1 MTEMPAYTLA
11 CFGLIGTT
19 VADDG
24 SLERAYAEAI
34 ATQGIVTGTT
44 AFARSMAQ
52 VHRARGKAVIDVLRE
67 LFPGN
72 EARAQAAYLAFDK
85 SLRGAVQR
93 GRVEPVPG
101 AAETM
106 DALTTAG
113 WRICL
118 VSSLARRHVDAYLAA
133 LGWRDRF
140 DLVIGA
146 DEVPRGCP
154 YPDPFLQAML
164 KLGVDDVREALAVQ
178 STDSGVV
185 AGCRSGAGLVAGVLT
200 GTHPAARLRRAG
212 ARHVLASIADLP
224 AVLAAAAAAAEP
236 GSAPRVTVPR
246 PAPATPG
253 LVEGARAEPGRR
265 EAARSEPTR
274 SEPAQPFIRHAGPA
288 VF

>member
-1 MTEMPAYTLA
+1 MTDMPAYTLA

-34 ATQGIVTGTT
+34 ATQGVVTGTT
-44 AFARSMAQ
+44 AFARSMAL
-52 VHRARGKAVIDVLRE
+52 VHRARGKTVIDVLRD

-85 SLRGAVQR
+85 SLSGAVYR
-93 GRVEPVPG
+93 GGVEPVPG

-106 DALTTAG
+106 DVLATAG

-118 VSSLARRHVDAYLAA
+118 ISSLARRHIDTYLTA
-133 LGWRDRF
+133 LGWRDRV
-140 DLVIGA
+140 DLVLGA

-164 KLGVDDVREALAVQ
+164 KLGVDDVGEVVVVQ
-178 STDSGVV
+178 STDSGVL
-185 AGCRSGAGLVAGVLT
+185 AGRRAGAGLVTGVLT
-200 GTHPAARLRRAG
+200 GTHSAARLREAG

-224 AVLAAAAAAAEP
+224 AVLAAAAAAAADP
-236 GSAPRVTVPR
+236 GTSAPRVAIPR
-246 PAPATPG
+246 PAPATPAH
-253 LVEGARAEPGRR
+253 VEDTRSDAARG
-265 EAARSEPTR
+265 EAARSERT
-274 SEPAQPFIRHAGPA
+274 QPIRYPGPA
-288 VF
+288 VL